1 MSDPTFVPQHA
12 IDGEEG
18 GQVLASANMPLHWIQ
33 IDFGKEIRVIK
44 TRAKPQICLTLKY
57 LHADE
62 KLGIS

>member
-18 GQVLASANMPLHWIQ
+18 GQVFANMPLHWIQ
-33 IDFGKEIRVIK
+33 IDFGKELTVSK
-44 TRAKPQICLTLKY
+44 TRVKPKICLTLKY
-57 LHADE
+57 LHDDE